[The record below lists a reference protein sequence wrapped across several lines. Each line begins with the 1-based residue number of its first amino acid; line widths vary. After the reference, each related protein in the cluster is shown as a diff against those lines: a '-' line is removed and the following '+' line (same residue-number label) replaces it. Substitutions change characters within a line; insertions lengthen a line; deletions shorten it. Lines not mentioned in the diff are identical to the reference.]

1 MRTWETRLIAAMWV
15 AVATLMPM
23 AALEPV
29 GTPGVAA
36 APHIAAAACEDGAP
50 RTLLGCAAVSL

>member
-1 MRTWETRLIAAMWV
+1 MKDTKLWALSVLWV

-29 GTPGVAA
+29 AVAGTKEAPVQTAA
-36 APHIAAAACEDGAP
+36 LCSAPASAALDCESH
-50 RTLLGCAAVSL
+50 RL

>member
-1 MRTWETRLIAAMWV
+1 MRRIELIVTSLLWV

-29 GTPGVAA
+29 QGAHAA
-36 APHIAAAACEDGAP
+36 ATPAAAAL
-50 RTLLGCAAVSL
+50 R